1 MTGKTFIRFM
11 ALVIVL
17 TAGIMMFSAS
27 GSNNGSSAKEECT
40 AGKDNCDE
48 KKAQSELLLLESLTD
63 HLFGATQ

>member
-27 GSNNGSSAKEECT
+27 GSNETAAKEECT
-40 AGKDNCDE
+40 GGKTNCTE
-48 KKAQSELLLLESLTD
+48 TKAQNELMLLESLSNR
-63 HLFGATQ
+63 LFSATQ